1 MSPPALKMDAGL
13 LLFADISGYTAFLEA
28 VAASHP
34 EMTSPG
40 GEVPP
45 AFPIMTSLLD
55 VVLKRIRPPF
65 LLADLEG
72 DAVFWYAPGDQLKGE
87 AAKLLRVVQSAYG
100 AFRARVDEAMV
111 LHKHDC
117 HACRLFPSL
126 ELKFIVHYGHFLVER
141 IAGRTQ
147 LVGPAINA
155 AHRLLKNSI
164 TETTGDRRY
173 VFMSD
178 AAVNH
183 LGLMPEVGI
192 LHEERYADVGS
203 IIGRVIS
210 LQVDTVGR
218 PPTHPATI
226 G

>member
-1 MSPPALKMDAGL
+1 MAAPPLRLDAGL

-34 EMTSPG
+34 EMMSPG

-45 AFPIMTSLLD
+45 AFQVMTSLLE

-72 DAVFWYAPGDQLKGE
+72 DALFWYAPGDQLKGE
-87 AAKLLRVVQSAYG
+87 AATLLKVVESAYG
-100 AFRARVDEAMV
+100 AFRARVDQVMV
-111 LHKHDC
+111 LHRHDC
-117 HACRLFPSL
+117 QACRLFPSL

-141 IAGRTQ
+141 IAGRKQ

-164 TETTGDRRY
+164 TEITGDRRY
-173 VFMSD
+173 VFISD
-178 AAVNH
+178 AAVSH
-183 LGLMPEVGI
+183 LGLMPEVGRP
-192 LHEERYADVGS
+192 HEERYADVGS
-203 IIGRVIS
+203 VTGRVIS
-210 LQVDTVGR
+210 LQVDAVG
-218 PPTHPATI
+218 PPSTHPATI

>member
-1 MSPPALKMDAGL
+1 MPALTLKVDVGL

-34 EMTSPG
+34 EMMRPG

-45 AFPIMTSLLD
+45 AFPIMTSLLE
-55 VVLKRIRPPF
+55 VVLKRIKPPF

-72 DAVFWYAPGDQLKGE
+72 DALFWYAPGDQLKGE
-87 AAKLLRVVQSAYG
+87 AATLVRVVESAYG
-100 AFRARVDEAMV
+100 AFRERVDQVMV

-117 HACRLFPSL
+117 QACGLFPSL

-141 IAGRTQ
+141 IAGRNQ

-173 VFMSD
+173 VFVSD
-178 AAVNH
+178 AAANH
-183 LGLMPEVGI
+183 LGLMPEVGRP
-192 LHEERYADVGS
+192 HEESYADVGS
-203 IIGRVIS
+203 VTGRVIS
-210 LQVDTVGR
+210 LRVETAG
-218 PPTHPATI
+218 PPPSRAATI